1 MKSLG
6 VLLLSELVCYMK
18 TPSYMEHVCF
28 YACGSNSPQEHTVFV
43 PAFLLLPCLH
53 FFQFP
58 FLCQSVY
65 SGDCFGRFLPLWL
78 KSYSLTY
85 IFSLFHLKLF
95 FSVSLSDSMP
105 AGRVSALRCL
115 LTSPLLSF
123 VSIHPFIPPSSQSL
137 PVLPGGCASVGQWND
152 SVLCCFWDPAQAAS
166 ASSLSSSCKTHQL
179 LVSCAYNTYCLSG
192 ITWSLFVYDLLFNFC
207 FLSFQ

>member
-1 MKSLG
+1 MCVFMPVARTVLRNRLSL
-6 VLLLSELVCYMK
+6 SQ
-18 TPSYMEHVCF
+18 
-28 YACGSNSPQEHTVFV
+28 NSFL
-43 PAFLLLPCLH
+43 LLLPCLH

-85 IFSLFHLKLF
+85 IFLSVSSEAF

-115 LTSPLLSF
+115 LTSPSLSF

-137 PVLPGGCASVGQWND
+137 PVLPGGCALVGQWND
-152 SVLCCFWDPAQAAS
+152 SVLCCFWDPARLRLLQQAHFRS
-166 ASSLSSSCKTHQL
+166 VVKPISYWY
-179 LVSCAYNTYCLSG
+179 LVLIIPTVSQA
-192 ITWSLFVYDLLFNFC
+192 
-207 FLSFQ
+207 